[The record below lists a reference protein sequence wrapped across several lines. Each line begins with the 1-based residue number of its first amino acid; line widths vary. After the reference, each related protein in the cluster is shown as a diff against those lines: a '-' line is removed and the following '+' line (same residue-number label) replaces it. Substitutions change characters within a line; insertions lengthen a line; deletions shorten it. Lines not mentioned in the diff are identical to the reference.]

1 MALVDCAESMGVFAS
16 PFGGAKIRVRIDR
29 ILSYRK
35 LSIISIASLTAFAV
49 AIGYV
54 LLTNA
59 S

>member
-1 MALVDCAESMGVFAS
+1 
-16 PFGGAKIRVRIDR
+16 VRIDR